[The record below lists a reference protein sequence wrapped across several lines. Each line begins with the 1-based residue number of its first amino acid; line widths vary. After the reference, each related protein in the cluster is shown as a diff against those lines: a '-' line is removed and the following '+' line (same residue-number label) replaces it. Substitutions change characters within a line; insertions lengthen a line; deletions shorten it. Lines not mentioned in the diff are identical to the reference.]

1 MSDRYDL
8 FDFIMPILIRASI
21 FGILACFAQSIV
33 YGLLM
38 TIQCHWLY
46 SCLYRDKLRKKFGLA
61 EEPCCDC
68 CVNFCCEPCALCQE
82 HAELKSRGF
91 DPSKGN

>member
-1 MSDRYDL
+1 MSDRYDM
-8 FDFIMPILIRASI
+8 FDFMPILIRASI
-21 FGILACFAQSIV
+21 FGILACFAQSIA